1 MYINSKYRFA
11 RVRKVLLTKNHSQYG
26 EWSTTKEKEGTMLCV
41 HQYVFNGNRAICL
54 ICLKPYQHSNQE
66 IEAELRKRGYN
77 ESDLPEMQE
86 EQKENKTS
94 HQTEEVLQEE
104 LYHYAL
110 QKLSQRT

>member
-1 MYINSKYRFA
+1 M
-11 RVRKVLLTKNHSQYG
+11 VNH
-26 EWSTTKEKEGTMLCV
+26 KEVAMLCV
-41 HQYVFNGNRAICL
+41 HQYVFNGSQAICL
-54 ICLKPYQHSNQE
+54 ICLKPYQYSNQE
-66 IEAELRKRGYN
+66 VKEEMERRGYN

-86 EQKENKTS
+86 TEKENKTS